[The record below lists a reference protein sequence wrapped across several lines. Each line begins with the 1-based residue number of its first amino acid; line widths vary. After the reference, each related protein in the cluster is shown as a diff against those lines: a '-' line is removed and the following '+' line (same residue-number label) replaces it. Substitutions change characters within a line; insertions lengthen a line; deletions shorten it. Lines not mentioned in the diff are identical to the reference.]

1 MNWYLTVLRNY
12 AVFSGRARRKE
23 YWMFALF
30 NIIFFIVAMIID
42 NILGT
47 KFEMN
52 GMPLHYGYVYT
63 LYGLAVLIPGLAVLV
78 RRLHDIGKSGW
89 FALGFFISIIILY
102 VILFAIKRFGNPILI
117 LFPAIAIFALAIWI
131 LVLVCT
137 DSEMGENQYGLNPK
151 EGTPSS
157 GTSGALDSDIKI

>member
-30 NIIFFIVAMIID
+30 NIIFLIVAVIID

-52 GMPLHYGYVYT
+52 GITLPYGYVYT
-63 LYGLAVLIPGLAVLV
+63 LYTLSILVPGLAVMV
-78 RRLHDIGKSGW
+78 RRLHDVGRSGW
-89 FALGFFISIIILY
+89 FFFIAFIPL
-102 VILFAIKRFGNPILI
+102 AGPIWL
-117 LFPAIAIFALAIWI
+117 
-131 LVLVCT
+131 LVVLCT
-137 DSEMGENQYGLNPK
+137 DSDRGVNNYGPNPK
-151 EGTPSS
+151 EGSQQV